1 MFITFQDMAV
11 GKFRDSVIKSIPG
24 SGKNSK
30 NLFPVGKSL
39 RKLVKNF
46 EIDRWT
52 KSRKLGAI

>member
-1 MFITFQDMAV
+1 MAV
-11 GKFRDSVIKSIPG
+11 GKFRDSVIKLIPG

-30 NLFPVGKSL
+30 NLIPVGRIL

-46 EIDRWT
+46 KIDRWT

>member
-1 MFITFQDMAV
+1 MAV

-30 NLFPVGKSL
+30 NLFPVGRIL